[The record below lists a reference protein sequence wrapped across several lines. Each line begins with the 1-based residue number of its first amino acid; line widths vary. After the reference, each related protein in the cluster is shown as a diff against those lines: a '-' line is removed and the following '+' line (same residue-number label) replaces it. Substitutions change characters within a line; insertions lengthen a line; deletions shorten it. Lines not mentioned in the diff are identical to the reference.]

1 MVINELSHQC
11 RTPEMVDVKTKR
23 CPCGKPQ
30 PSFAPAL
37 RNAGE
42 VANSPFVALLMER
55 AIGTLKRRR
64 KRSPAPDDIL
74 KLAFAMACTLALL
87 NEIGMIHGDLKPA
100 NILLG
105 DGGWPLVAD
114 YGCAVILDDFIA
126 YDIATSL
133 GPGHKVRVQAFTRS
147 YAAPEVRNGRLADGE
162 LYGTPQ
168 SDIYSCR

>member
-1 MVINELSHQC
+1 
-11 RTPEMVDVKTKR
+11 
-23 CPCGKPQ
+23 
-30 PSFAPAL
+30 
-37 RNAGE
+37 
-42 VANSPFVALLMER
+42 MER
-55 AIGTLKRRR
+55 AVGTLKRRR

-133 GPGHKVRVQAFTRS
+133 GPGHKDRVQAFTRS

-168 SDIYSCR
+168 SDMYSWR

>member
-1 MVINELSHQC
+1 
-11 RTPEMVDVKTKR
+11 
-23 CPCGKPQ
+23 
-30 PSFAPAL
+30 
-37 RNAGE
+37 
-42 VANSPFVALLMER
+42 
-55 AIGTLKRRR
+55 
-64 KRSPAPDDIL
+64 
-74 KLAFAMACTLALL
+74 
-87 NEIGMIHGDLKPA
+87 MIHGDLKPA

-114 YGCAVILDDFIA
+114 YGCAVIFDDFIA

-168 SDIYSCR
+168 SDIYIYIYIRGVDIEEALQRGGYACQLAELGLLGIVR